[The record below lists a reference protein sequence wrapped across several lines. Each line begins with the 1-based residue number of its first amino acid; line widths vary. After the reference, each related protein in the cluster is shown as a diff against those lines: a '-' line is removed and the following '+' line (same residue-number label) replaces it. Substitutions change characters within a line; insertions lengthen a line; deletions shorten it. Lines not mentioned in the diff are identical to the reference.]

1 MAITRKI
8 KTLYNIIKYRLLERS
23 YCVGGGKIKY
33 LYYKDTK
40 SDTLLICFAAF
51 PPKNFP
57 VYNNVRGFKD
67 LPVDRLYIA
76 DTFGFRASYYLYE
89 NGADTPQR
97 MTEAL
102 INHIVAE
109 GGYKHIYTA
118 GTSKGGTC
126 AIYYGLKYNAE
137 HIFSG
142 ACQYNLGTYLSAP
155 VHIPILKAMMNSTD
169 QQVIDHLNSIMP
181 YQLEMYRN
189 SQSLIHLIY
198 STVENTYL
206 NHTIDLITKLDVC
219 GIKHVDTVLD
229 FTNHNHIGKYFL
241 PYVLNFFN
249 IKK

>member
-1 MAITRKI
+1 MAATRKI
-8 KTLYNIIKYRLLERS
+8 KTLYNIIKYRLLESS
-23 YCVGGGKIKY
+23 YSVGGSRIKY
-33 LYYKDTK
+33 LYYDDAK

-89 NGADTPQR
+89 NGDDTPKR
-97 MTEAL
+97 LTEAL
-102 INHIVAE
+102 INHIVE
-109 GGYKHIYTA
+109 KGGYKHIYTA
-118 GTSKGGTC
+118 GTSKGGTS

-142 ACQYNLGTYLSAP
+142 ACQYNLGTFLSAP

-169 QQVIDHLNSIMP
+169 QQVIDFLNSIMCH
-181 YQLEMYRN
+181 QLESHYN

-198 STVENTYL
+198 STEENTYQ
-206 NHTIDLITKLDVC
+206 NHTIDLITKLDEC

-229 FTNHNHIGKYFL
+229 FTNHNHIGKYFQT
-241 PYVLNFFN
+241 YVLDFFH
-249 IKK
+249 I